1 MCSLCFLRIRRP
13 PGSTRTDTLFP
24 YTALFRSSA
33 AQRAALCVASQHHE
47 GEVQAA
53 GEQDAGGLRRRR
65 DAPADDAEGG
75 GAAQAAGRDQ
85 GGRCRCAGRQASGN
99 GSRRMKTLVW
109 VEHDNASVK
118 AATLKAVTAEGKVGK
133 GRLVVAGQGGG

>member
-65 DAPADDAEGG
+65 DAPADDADGG

-85 GGRCRCAGRQASGN
+85 GGRCRGAGRQASGT
-99 GSRRMKTLVW
+99 GSSRMQTRDW
-109 VEHDNASVK
+109 FYHANASVK
-118 AATLKAVTAEGKVGK
+118 IGTLPAVRAAGKVGEVCW
-133 GRLVVAGQGGG
+133 LV